1 MVIIKYIAQINA
13 SSKGL
18 PRTLFLL
25 IALLFGSILL
35 VSCEEPEPTEEL
47 PSGVSGYVNG
57 FAYVDLGL
65 SVKWATCNVG
75 AYAPD
80 DYGNYYAWGE
90 TGFKTEYTSENSVT
104 DGMILDSIEGNPTYD
119 VATVRY
125 GSPWRLPT
133 RAEAEEL
140 IKNCDFKRED
150 IHGIEGVR
158 FTSRINGNSIYLPA
172 AGLRVGTNLSGLGFG
187 YYWTA
192 NSFGV
197 EDVHHADAFVMNS
210 VSAGT
215 SQPVRRHIACSV
227 RPVTE

>member
-1 MVIIKYIAQINA
+1 MAIAKHIAQINT

-80 DYGNYYAWGE
+80 DYGNYYAWSE
-90 TGFKTEYTSENSVT
+90 TGFKTDYTIENSVT
-104 DGMILDSIEGNPTYD
+104 HNMNIDSIGGNPTYD
-119 VATVRY
+119 VATWRY
-125 GSPWRLPT
+125 GAPWRLPT
-133 RAEAEEL
+133 REE
-140 IKNCDFKRED
+140 IKELVENCDYKREYS
-150 IHGIEGVR
+150 HGIIGGR
-158 FTSRINGNSIYLPA
+158 LTSRINGNSIYLPA
-172 AGLRVGTNLSGLGFG
+172 AGIRSRLSLHFINNG
-187 YYWTA
+187 YYWTS
-192 NSFGV
+192 NSWGDYTAV
-197 EDVHHADAFVMNS
+197 ALVLNYKAAE
-210 VSAGT
+210 VSIYE
-215 SQPVRRHIACSV
+215 RHNACSV

>member
-1 MVIIKYIAQINA
+1 MRYIIQTNPA
-13 SSKGL
+13 SKGL
-18 PRTLFLL
+18 PYILLLL
-25 IALLFGSILL
+25 IVLLFGSIVF
-35 VSCEEPEPTEEL
+35 VSCEDPNGIDTPEETNTI
-47 PSGVSGYVNG
+47 NG
-57 FAYVDLGL
+57 FEYVDLGL
-65 SVKWATCNVG
+65 SVKWAACNVG

-90 TGFKTEYTSENSVT
+90 TGFKTDYTPENSVT

-172 AGLRVGTNLSGLGFG
+172 AGLRVGTNLSRLGLG